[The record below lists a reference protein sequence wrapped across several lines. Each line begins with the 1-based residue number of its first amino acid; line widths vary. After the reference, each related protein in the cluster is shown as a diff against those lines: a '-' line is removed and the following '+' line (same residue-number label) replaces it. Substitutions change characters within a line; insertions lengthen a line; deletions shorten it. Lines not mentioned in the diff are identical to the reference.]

1 MPTLTTNPR
10 AKFDYQILETY
21 EAGLVLTGFEVK
33 AAKSGRLNL
42 KSSYITIKNNEAF
55 LINAQLMPYQPKNT
69 PADYDPNRTRK
80 LLLHKK
86 EIKKL
91 IGKSSEKNL
100 TLIPTK
106 MYFNNRG
113 FAKVEIALGKGK
125 KMFDKRDAVKKRDID
140 LDIKRATRSRQKK

>member
-86 EIKKL
+86 EIKAL
-91 IGKSSEKNL
+91 IGRIKERGL
-100 TLIPTK
+100 TLTPIRVYTK
-106 MYFNNRG
+106 RNRIKIEFG
-113 FAKVEIALGKGK
+113 LGQGK
-125 KMFDKRDAVKKRDID
+125 RKIDKREKIKKRESDRRIERA
-140 LDIKRATRSRQKK
+140 LKRK

>member
-10 AKFDYQILETY
+10 AKFDYQIIETY

-86 EIKKL
+86 EIKAL
-91 IGKSSEKNL
+91 IGRIKERGL
-100 TLIPTK
+100 TLTPIRVYTK
-106 MYFNNRG
+106 RNRIKIEFG
-113 FAKVEIALGKGK
+113 LGQGK
-125 KMFDKRDAVKKRDID
+125 RKIDKREKIKKRESDRRIERA
-140 LDIKRATRSRQKK
+140 LKRK